1 MAKILTTTMTG
12 FQSTTDLVLVLVQL
26 VVVCSVTKFSPM
38 TQLVGNISIWNTL
51 LDNRFR
57 LLAFSRIMVG
67 MFAVPVVFFTPN
79 IGDSAAELKE
89 LGDHVVE
96 V

>member
-1 MAKILTTTMTG
+1 MAKILTPTMTG

-26 VVVCSVTKFSPM
+26 VVRSVTKFSPM

-51 LDNRFR
+51 PDNRFR
-57 LLAFSRIMVG
+57 LLAFLRIMVG
-67 MFAVPVVFFTPN
+67 KFAVPAVFSTPD
-79 IGDSAAELKE
+79 IGNSAAELKE